1 MEDILATVRQQIPA
15 GPKLADH
22 IQIHVDFDNQVAPTH
37 SLYVVPRVMED
48 GPCHNYLRDDE
59 IEVRVF
65 AELGDHKKAGFV
77 LAKVYAFAR

>member
-1 MEDILATVRQQIPA
+1 MEDTLATVRQQIPS

-22 IQIHVDFDNQVAPTH
+22 IQIHVDFDNQVAPIH
-37 SLYVVPRVMED
+37 SLDVVPRVMKE
-48 GPCHNYLRDDE
+48 GPRHDYPRDDK

-65 AELGDHKKAGFV
+65 AQLGDHKKAGFV